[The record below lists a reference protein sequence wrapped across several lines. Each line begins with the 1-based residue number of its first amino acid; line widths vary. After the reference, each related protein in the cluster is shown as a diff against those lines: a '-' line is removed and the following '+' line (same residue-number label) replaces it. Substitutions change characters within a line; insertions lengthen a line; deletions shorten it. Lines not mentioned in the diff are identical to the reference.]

1 MMKISTQCDLVST
14 LRMKS
19 RVNTLN
25 FDQGARIICLGNITQ
40 MNELQN

>member
-1 MMKISTQCDLVST
+1 MKISTRFAFVSI
-14 LRMKS
+14 LRMEL

-25 FDQGARIICLGNITQ
+25 FDEGARIICLGNITE

>member
-1 MMKISTQCDLVST
+1 MKISTRFDFVSI
-14 LRMKS
+14 LRMES

-25 FDQGARIICLGNITQ
+25 FDEGARIICLGNITE